1 MKFIIQFSII
11 LFLSFIGELLS
22 SFIPLPIPG
31 SIYGLIILLIL
42 LCTKVIK
49 LHHVKEV
56 SDFLIEIMPL
66 MFIPVTAGI
75 MDSFKVFTH
84 LLPEIIIAATIIT
97 AVVMGVSGVVTQF
110 VIRRTDSKRRKRR

>member
-66 MFIPVTAGI
+66 MFIPVTVGI
-75 MDSFKVFTH
+75 MDSYKVFTH

-110 VIRRTDSKRRKRR
+110 VIRKTDSKRRKH

>member
-49 LHHVKEV
+49 PHHVKEV

-66 MFIPVTAGI
+66 MFIPVTVGI
-75 MDSFKVFTH
+75 MDSYKVFTH

>member
-49 LHHVKEV
+49 LHHVKDV

-66 MFIPVTAGI
+66 MFIPVTVGI
-75 MDSFKVFTH
+75 MDSYKVFTH

>member
-66 MFIPVTAGI
+66 MFIPVTVGI
-75 MDSFKVFTH
+75 MDSYKVLTH

>member
-1 MKFIIQFSII
+1 LKFIIQFSII

-66 MFIPVTAGI
+66 MFIPVTVGI
-75 MDSFKVFTH
+75 MDSYKVFTH
-84 LLPEIIIAATIIT
+84 LLPEIIIAATIVT

>member
-66 MFIPVTAGI
+66 MFIPVTVGI
-75 MDSFKVFTH
+75 MDSYKVLTH

-110 VIRRTDSKRRKRR
+110 VIRKTDSKRRKRR

>member
-66 MFIPVTAGI
+66 MFIPVTVGI
-75 MDSFKVFTH
+75 MDSYKVLTH
-84 LLPEIIIAATIIT
+84 LLPEIIIAATIVT